1 MMKEG
6 LLALALV
13 VGTAA
18 YANETTTPP
27 TDSAAAPAAAHSEHK
42 KHSHKHGTKKCKHKA
57 EQHGDHTDYEHD
69 GHHHHAHDGHYDECD
84 GPEKG

>member
-1 MMKEG
+1 MIKEG

-18 YANETTTPP
+18 FANAESTAPADT
-27 TDSAAAPAAAHSEHK
+27 SAAHK
-42 KHSHKHGTKKCKHKA
+42 KHKKHAHKHGSKKCKHKA

-69 GHHHHAHDGHYDECD
+69 GHHHHEHDGHYDECD
-84 GPEKG
+84 GPEKS